1 MTRYFL
7 IFLFFSQQLLASYKH
22 EVAICAIFQNDAPY
36 LQEWIEFHK
45 LQGVSKFY
53 LYNNHS
59 EDDYQKVLQPYIE
72 EKEVVLIDS
81 AGTYGDGDIVTW
93 NGIQVSAYMDCI
105 RKFGHRCRW
114 IAFIDTDEFLFCPS
128 GTSLPRFLKS
138 YVNHAGVVA
147 NWLMMGTSYVV
158 DIPQDRLMIELL
170 TRCSN
175 HLQNGGN
182 LHIKSIVQP
191 RYVQD
196 CTSPH
201 FFIFKETFYA
211 ADSKER
217 PVNGPF
223 SHEILH
229 DEIRI
234 NHYWT
239 RTERFLHDVKARRLY
254 RMWGWPLEQ
263 IIQNASPLNEEED
276 MAIQQFVPALKKK
289 INKFNS
295 KHFSS

>member
-1 MTRYFL
+1 LNRL
-7 IFLFFSQQLLASYKH
+7 K
-22 EVAICAIFQNDAPY
+22 N
-36 LQEWIEFHK
+36 
-45 LQGVSKFY
+45 
-53 LYNNHS
+53 
-59 EDDYQKVLQPYIE
+59 QKVLQPYIE

-81 AGTYGDGDIVTW
+81 AGTYGDGDIVAW
-93 NGIQVSAYMDCI
+93 NGIQVSTYMDCI

-128 GTSLPRFLKS
+128 GTPLPRFLKN
-138 YVNHAGVVA
+138 YTNHGGVVA
-147 NWLMMGTSYVV
+147 NWLVMGTSYVV
-158 DIPQDRLMIELL
+158 DIPPDRLMIELL

-201 FFIFKETFYA
+201 FFIFKENYA
-211 ADSKER
+211 AVDSKER
-217 PVNGPF
+217 PVNGPY

-234 NHYWT
+234 DHYWP
-239 RTERFLHDVKARRLY
+239 RTERFLHEFKAQRRY
-254 RMWGWPLEQ
+254 HMYAIPLEQ
-263 IIQNASPLNEEED
+263 TLQEASVLNEAED
-276 MAIQQFVPALKKK
+276 TAIQQFVPELKKK
-289 INKFNS
+289 IKKFNS
-295 KHFSS
+295 KHFSF